1 MRATVIAG
9 VATRDVALAAFER
22 EGCSP
27 PRSWGN
33 GRGEEYGWHEH
44 PRAKVLFCL
53 AGSIVFRTE
62 DGNLPLHAGDRL
74 DLPAATRHAATVGP
88 DGCEC
93 IEAWGA

>member
-1 MRATVIAG
+1 VRAG
-9 VATRDVALAAFER
+9 FATRDDAIVAFQDEA
-22 EGCSP
+22 CSS

-33 GRGEEYGWHEH
+33 GPGDAYGWHEH

-53 AGSIVFRTE
+53 AGSIVFHTE
-62 DGNLPLHAGDRL
+62 GGDLPVNAGDRL
-74 DLPAATRHAATVGP
+74 DLPPHVRHAATVGP